1 MAELDHARLRLSLGS
16 YVLGSLEPVD
26 RAAVDAHLAECSA
39 CREELA
45 SYASLPAL
53 MSRLTLAEVRRPP
66 TAVPPAVLSRALD
79 AVAAERDGSL
89 SQLRRWR
96 AATALVAAAAVIV
109 GVLLGATVMRS
120 GAQSQPSGIP
130 LVAAAGVS
138 ASGSASLQAK
148 PWGTALTLQ
157 LDGLPQGDGF
167 TAWVTAADGTR
178 SVAATWAPTPNGHA
192 SLTGASS
199 IPEAQLVSLQVV
211 QGQTALLTLARPR

>member
-1 MAELDHARLRLSLGS
+1 MAELDHTRLRFSLGS

-66 TAVPPAVLSRALD
+66 PAVPPAVLSRALD

-96 AATALVAAAAVIV
+96 AATMLAAAAAIIV
-109 GVLLGATVMRS
+109 GVLLGATVIRN
-120 GAQSQPSGIP
+120 GTPSTPNGVS

-148 PWGTALTLQ
+148 PWGIALTLQ
-157 LDGLPQGDGF
+157 MDGLPQGDGF
-167 TAWVTAADGTR
+167 TAWVTALDGTR
-178 SVAATWAPTPNGHA
+178 SVAATWAPTPDGHA
-192 SLTGASS
+192 SLTGAAN
-199 IPEAQLVSLQVV
+199 IPQTELASLQVM